1 MRKGDEIMAERK
13 KQSLLAGAGV
23 LAIATIL
30 VKLIGAVFKIP
41 INNILGT
48 EGYGYFTGAY
58 AVYTPLYAI
67 SMAGLP
73 VAVSKLVSQNME
85 LGRIKDAKAIFKV
98 AQKMFF
104 LVGVVG
110 MLILM
115 AIAIPYSTFNEAPMN
130 YVSIFAVAPCVLF
143 CCMMSSFRGYYEGL
157 NNMTPTGVSQVIE
170 AVVKLIFGLS
180 AAYVFMEATLSHYE
194 KNAVNGAMKL
204 FGVEVNGEKEALA
217 TIYPYAAAVA
227 ILGVTL
233 GSAFGLLYLY
243 IRYKRKGFG
252 FTREELVNSPE
263 AKSNKDIMKSLLAIS
278 IPVAAAS
285 LVTNIS
291 NLIDDITIRS
301 RLVTALSG
309 DGFTVVK
316 DMYKDT
322 LLAAKT
328 LDDNISTY
336 LYGMHGSVINIK
348 NLIPSLT
355 LVLGISAIPVL
366 SKAWTANNK
375 KDIKVC
381 IESALRV
388 AMLVAMPAG
397 IGIAVLSEPILNLL
411 YGGGN
416 EHFAPSAAFMMTV
429 YGLAVPLF
437 ALASPLTNMLQAVGK
452 TKVPIVTMAIGAV
465 IKVTLNFILIA
476 NPEINIKGAC
486 ISSSIC
492 YIVMVTINI
501 FQLTKAAGVKLNYV
515 SIFVKPFIAAVFCGV
530 GAYLG
535 NFLLVDVLGIQS
547 RLTTILAVC
556 VGGVFYVISILLV
569 KGIAKDD
576 LEMIPKGEKIAKVL
590 AKFGILG

>member
-1 MRKGDEIMAERK
+1 MAERK
-13 KQSLLAGAGV
+13 KQSLLTGAGV

-41 INNILGT
+41 INNLLGT

-104 LVGVVG
+104 LVGVAG
-110 MLILM
+110 MLVLM
-115 AIAIPYSTFNEAPMN
+115 AIAIPYSNFNEAPMN

-170 AVVKLIFGLS
+170 AVVKLLFGLS
-180 AAYVFMEATLSHYE
+180 ATYVFMKATLSHYE
-194 KNAVNGAMKL
+194 KNAVDGAMKL
-204 FGVEVNGEKEALA
+204 FGVEVSDEAEALA
-217 TIYPYAAAVA
+217 AIYPYAAAVA

-233 GSAFGLLYLY
+233 GSAFGLVYLY

-263 AKSNKDIMKSLLAIS
+263 AKSNKDILKALLAIS

-301 RLVTALSG
+301 RLVTALS
-309 DGFTVVK
+309 DGFDTVK
-316 DMYKDT
+316 GMYLDT
-322 LLAAKT
+322 LTIDQT
-328 LDDNISTY
+328 LDENISTY

-366 SKAWTANNK
+366 SKAWTAKNK

-397 IGIAVLSEPILNLL
+397 IGIAVLAEPILNLL
-411 YGGGN
+411 YGSGN
-416 EHFAPSAAFMMTV
+416 EHFAPAAAFMMTV

-492 YIVMVTINI
+492 YLVMVTINI
-501 FQLTKAAGVKLNYV
+501 FQLTRATGVKLNFS
-515 SIFVKPFIAAVFCGV
+515 SIFLKPFIAAVFCGI
-530 GAYLG
+530 GAFLG
-535 NFLLVDVLGIQS
+535 NFLLVDVLGIES

-556 VGGVFYVISILLV
+556 VGGVFYAISILLV
-569 KGIAKDD
+569 KGIVKDD

-590 AKFGILG
+590 AKFGLLG

>member
-1 MRKGDEIMAERK
+1 MAERK
-13 KQSLLAGAGV
+13 KQSLLTGAGV
-23 LAIATIL
+23 LAIATIV

-41 INNILGT
+41 INNLLGT

-85 LGRIKDAKAIFKV
+85 LGRVKDAKAIFKV

-104 LVGVVG
+104 LVGAVG

-115 AIAIPYSTFNEAPMN
+115 AIAVPYSNLNEAPMN

-157 NNMTPTGVSQVIE
+157 NNMTPTGISQVIE
-170 AVVKLIFGLS
+170 AVVKLVFGLS
-180 AAYVFMEATLSHYE
+180 ATYVFMRAVTAYYE
-194 KNAVNGAMKL
+194 NNAVNGAAKL
-204 FGVEVNGEKEALA
+204 FGVNVTNEAEALA
-217 TIYPYAAAVA
+217 AIYPYAAAVA

-233 GSAFGLLYLY
+233 GSALGLVYLY

-263 AKSNKDIMKSLLAIS
+263 AESNKTIMKSLLAIS

-301 RLVTALSG
+301 RLVTALG
-309 DGFTVVK
+309 EGFDTVK
-316 DMYKDT
+316 SMYADT
-322 LLAAKT
+322 LAFDQT
-328 LDDNISTY
+328 LDENISTY

-355 LVLGISAIPVL
+355 LVLGVSAIPVL
-366 SKAWTANNK
+366 SKAWTAKNNR
-375 KDIKVC
+375 DIKVC

-397 IGIAVLSEPILNLL
+397 IGIAVLSEPILALL
-411 YGGGN
+411 YGGDN
-416 EHFAPSAAFMMTV
+416 EFFAPAAAFMMTV

-452 TKVPIVTMAIGAV
+452 TKVPIVTMLIGGV

-486 ISSSIC
+486 ISSTLC
-492 YIVMVTINI
+492 YLVMVIINI
-501 FQLTKAAGVKLNYV
+501 IQLTRATKVRLNYV
-515 SIFVKPFIAAVFCGV
+515 SIFVKPFIAAIFCGV
-530 GAYLG
+530 GAWLG
-535 NFLLVDVLGIQS
+535 NFLLVDVLGIES

-556 VGGVFYVISILLV
+556 CGGAFYAISILLV
-569 KGIAKDD
+569 KGIVKDD

-590 AKFGILG
+590 AKFGLLG

>member
-1 MRKGDEIMAERK
+1 MAERK
-13 KQSLLAGAGV
+13 KQSLLTGAGV

-41 INNILGT
+41 INNLLGT

-110 MLILM
+110 MLVLM
-115 AIAIPYSTFNEAPMN
+115 AIAVPYSTINEAPMN
-130 YVSIFAVAPCVLF
+130 YISIFAVAPCVLF

-170 AVVKLIFGLS
+170 ALVKLVFGLS
-180 AAYVFMEATLSHYE
+180 ATFVFMKATVSHYE
-194 KNAVNGAMKL
+194 KNAVDGAMKL
-204 FGVEVNGEKEALA
+204 FGVEVTNEAEALA
-217 TIYPYAAAVA
+217 AIYPYAAAVA

-233 GSAFGLLYLY
+233 GSAFGLVYLY

-263 AKSNKDIMKSLLAIS
+263 ANSNKNIMKALLAIS

-291 NLIDDITIRS
+291 NLIDDITIRN
-301 RLVTALSG
+301 RLVTALSE
-309 DGFTVVK
+309 GFDVVK
-316 DMYKDT
+316 GMYIDT
-322 LLAAKT
+322 LTVDKT
-328 LDDNISTY
+328 LDENISTY

-366 SKAWTANNK
+366 SKAWTAKNK
-375 KDIKVC
+375 QDIKVC

-397 IGIAVLSEPILNLL
+397 VGIAVLSEPILNLL
-411 YGGGN
+411 YGSGN
-416 EHFAPSAAFMMTV
+416 EYFAPSASFMMTV

-452 TKVPIVTMAIGAV
+452 TKVPIVTMLIGGV

-486 ISSSIC
+486 ISSTVC
-492 YIVMVTINI
+492 YVVMVVINI
-501 FQLTKAAGVKLNYV
+501 LQLTRAAGVKLNYKSV
-515 SIFVKPFIAAVFCGV
+515 FVKPFIASLFCGL
-530 GAYLG
+530 GAFLG
-535 NFLLVDVLGIQS
+535 NYLLVDVMGIQS
-547 RLTTILAVC
+547 RLTTIIAVC
-556 VGGVFYVISILLV
+556 CGGAFYVAAILLV

-576 LEMIPKGEKIAKVL
+576 VEMLPKGEKIVKVL

>member
-1 MRKGDEIMAERK
+1 MAERK
-13 KQSLLAGAGV
+13 KQSLLTGAGV

-41 INNILGT
+41 INNLLGT

-104 LVGVVG
+104 LVGVAG
-110 MLILM
+110 MLVLM
-115 AIAIPYSTFNEAPMN
+115 AIAIPYSNFNEAPMN

-170 AVVKLIFGLS
+170 AVVKLLFGLS
-180 AAYVFMEATLSHYE
+180 ATYVFMKATLSHYE

-204 FGVEVNGEKEALA
+204 FGVEVSDEAEALA
-217 TIYPYAAAVA
+217 AIYPYAAAVA

-233 GSAFGLLYLY
+233 GSAFGLVYLY

-263 AKSNKDIMKSLLAIS
+263 AKSNKDILKALLAIS

-301 RLVTALSG
+301 RLVTALS
-309 DGFTVVK
+309 DGFDTVK
-316 DMYKDT
+316 GMYLDT
-322 LLAAKT
+322 LTIDQT
-328 LDDNISTY
+328 LDENISTY

-366 SKAWTANNK
+366 SKAWTAKNK

-397 IGIAVLSEPILNLL
+397 IGIAVLAEPILNLL
-411 YGGGN
+411 YGSGN
-416 EHFAPSAAFMMTV
+416 EHFAPAAAFMMTV

-492 YIVMVTINI
+492 YLVMVTINT
-501 FQLTKAAGVKLNYV
+501 FQLTRATGVKLNFS
-515 SIFVKPFIAAVFCGV
+515 SIFLKPFIAAVFCGI
-530 GAYLG
+530 GAWLG
-535 NFLLVDVLGIQS
+535 DFLLVDVLGIES

-556 VGGVFYVISILLV
+556 VGGVFYAISILLV
-569 KGIAKDD
+569 KGIVKDD

-590 AKFGILG
+590 AKFGLLG